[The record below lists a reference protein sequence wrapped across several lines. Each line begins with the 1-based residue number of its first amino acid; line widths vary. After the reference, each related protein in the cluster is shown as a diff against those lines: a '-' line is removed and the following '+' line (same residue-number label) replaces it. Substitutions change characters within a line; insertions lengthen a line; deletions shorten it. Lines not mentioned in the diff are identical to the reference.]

1 MKISAGNC
9 DGQRSCCKWIHLSIG
24 WLNCFYCLR
33 EGGTLTKGTVRTS
46 QKNKQLVLQNFCK
59 TGWIAMLLVKP
70 PLKRNPETF
79 FFFFLKTGS
88 NRVVKRAISLI
99 NSTISKLRR
108 RWANRP
114 SNQVS
119 SLDHLMFSRE
129 FAFCLFISYARGCKF
144 IGRHLKQTILWSK
157 ITWSAMGK
165 TTPTSSKGLLL
176 FDYQALTRDLILTRV
191 FFCSKVFSR
200 IIFPILFRVAN
211 HQIADKKN

>member
-1 MKISAGNC
+1 M
-9 DGQRSCCKWIHLSIG
+9 
-24 WLNCFYCLR
+24 
-33 EGGTLTKGTVRTS
+33 
-46 QKNKQLVLQNFCK
+46 
-59 TGWIAMLLVKP
+59 
-70 PLKRNPETF
+70 
-79 FFFFLKTGS
+79 
-88 NRVVKRAISLI
+88 VKRAISLI

-144 IGRHLKQTILWSK
+144 IGRHLKQTVLWSK

-165 TTPTSSKGLLL
+165 TTPTISKGLLL
-176 FDYQALTRDLILTRV
+176 FDCQALTRDLILTRV